1 MEFEQIKSLTDEH
14 IMTTY
19 GRLPVAFDHGKGVHL
34 WDTTGKQYLN
44 LLAGI
49 AVCNLGHSHPRITLA
64 ICEQASRLIHTSNL
78 YHIGNQARLAKLLCD
93 NSCFDKAFFCN
104 SGAEANEAAIKL
116 ARKWAK
122 VQGHPEK
129 FEVVTALNSFHG
141 RTLVTITATGQEK
154 YQKWFTPLPAGF
166 RYVPLNDLAALEAAV
181 TDATCAIML
190 EPIQG
195 ESGVRPASATYL
207 AAARRLAD
215 ERGALLIF
223 DEVQTGNGRTGKLW
237 GYELSGIEPDVAT
250 LAKGLA
256 NGLPIGACLAKDS
269 ACVFEP
275 GDHASTFG
283 GNPLVCAAALA
294 VWEEFIYGEV
304 LQNCQRTG
312 AYFKQQLELL
322 AEQTGLVEE
331 VRGWGLMLGCEFKR
345 EIAGEVNAKLL
356 EHGILANA
364 IANKTLRF
372 VPPLILQQEH
382 VDQAVEAL
390 REILTEYV

>member
-1 MEFEQIKSLTDEH
+1 
-14 IMTTY
+14 
-19 GRLPVAFDHGKGVHL
+19 
-34 WDTTGKQYLN
+34 
-44 LLAGI
+44 
-49 AVCNLGHSHPRITLA
+49 
-64 ICEQASRLIHTSNL
+64 
-78 YHIGNQARLAKLLCD
+78 
-93 NSCFDKAFFCN
+93 
-104 SGAEANEAAIKL
+104 
-116 ARKWAK
+116 
-122 VQGHPEK
+122 
-129 FEVVTALNSFHG
+129 
-141 RTLVTITATGQEK
+141 
-154 YQKWFTPLPAGF
+154 
-166 RYVPLNDLAALEAAV
+166 
-181 TDATCAIML
+181 
-190 EPIQG
+190 
-195 ESGVRPASATYL
+195 
-207 AAARRLAD
+207 
-215 ERGALLIF
+215 
-223 DEVQTGNGRTGKLW
+223 VQTGNGRTGKLW

-283 GNPLVCAAALA
+283 GNPLACAAALA

-356 EHGILANA
+356 ERGILANA

-372 VPPLILQQEH
+372 VPPLILQQKN

-390 REILTEYV
+390 REILAEYV